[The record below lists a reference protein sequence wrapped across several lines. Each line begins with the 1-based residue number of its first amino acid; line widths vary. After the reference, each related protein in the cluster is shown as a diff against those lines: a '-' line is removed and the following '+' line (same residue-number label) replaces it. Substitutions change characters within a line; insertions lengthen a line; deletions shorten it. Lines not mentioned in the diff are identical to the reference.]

1 MSNEPH
7 LPGYSLDDDP
17 QPRPSPPIQSLTASA
32 EPDDA
37 QEPLL
42 NASDTVVATATTP
55 PPIAQPQ
62 SLTQQQSFTTQPAP
76 EERPAVDEF
85 ADPKIAPLHAI
96 FPDFD
101 AAILYSVVDSVDG
114 DQDRA
119 VDALLSM
126 SDPDHVP
133 SSAGA
138 PAQPPGPA
146 TQLDEEFARQLML
159 EDEQRYARDQIARQQ
174 QQQQQQQLRQ
184 FPYAQRTTTAGTPQ
198 QQARSGSPPSPP
210 SQRERDT
217 MTDVQEQFNKLAESG
232 KRTFST
238 LVSKVKAKVQE
249 FDQSRNA
256 QNPSPPGAGSAPQ
269 QQQHASSGL
278 DRHSQQAY
286 YAPRLQPSPG
296 AEDPTLSSSGSGAP
310 APHTAT
316 DDPTAV
322 PAPPA
327 TNTGRPPLSNAID
340 PGSSNDSTPFCADAQ
355 ARLTLTGKI
364 GLLPKRPVSL
374 VDTQS
379 QSQQQFQD
387 HQSPSHPPD
396 DSDEEL
402 EYVENPFEER
412 HS

>member
-17 QPRPSPPIQSLTASA
+17 QLHPSPPIQSPTA
-32 EPDDA
+32 EPDDV
-37 QEPLL
+37 QEPVL

-55 PPIAQPQ
+55 PITQPQ
-62 SLTQQQSFTTQPAP
+62 SLTQQQSLTTQPAP
-76 EERPAVDEF
+76 EERPPVDEF

-138 PAQPPGPA
+138 PAQPPA
-146 TQLDEEFARQLML
+146 TTQTQLDEEFARQLML
-159 EDEQRYARDQIARQQ
+159 EDEQRYARGQIARQQ

-198 QQARSGSPPSPP
+198 QQDRGGSPPSPP

-256 QNPSPPGAGSAPQ
+256 QNPSPPGAGSTSQ
-269 QQQHASSGL
+269 QQPHASSGL
-278 DRHSQQAY
+278 DRHAQQAY
-286 YAPRLQPSPG
+286 YAPRLQPSPR
-296 AEDPTLSSSGSGAP
+296 AEDPTLSSSAGAP
-310 APHTAT
+310 APHTAS

-327 TNTGRPPLSNAID
+327 TNAGRPSLSNAID
-340 PGSSNDSTPFCADAQ
+340 P
-355 ARLTLTGKI
+355 GKI

-374 VDTQS
+374 VDTQF
-379 QSQQQFQD
+379 QSQQHFQD
-387 HQSPSHPPD
+387 HQSPIHPPD

-402 EYVENPFEER
+402 EYVENPFEEGR

>member
-1 MSNEPH
+1 MSDEPH
-7 LPGYSLDDDP
+7 LPGYSLEDDL
-17 QPRPSPPIQSLTASA
+17 QPRHSPPIQSLTA
-32 EPDDA
+32 EPDDT
-37 QEPLL
+37 QEPVQ

-138 PAQPPGPA
+138 PAQPPA
-146 TQLDEEFARQLML
+146 TTQNQLDEEFARQLML

-198 QQARSGSPPSPP
+198 QQPRSGSPPSPP

-269 QQQHASSGL
+269 QQPHASSGL
-278 DRHSQQAY
+278 DRHAQQAY
-286 YAPRLQPSPG
+286 YAPRLQPSPRG
-296 AEDPTLSSSGSGAP
+296 EDPTLSSSGSGAP

-340 PGSSNDSTPFCADAQ
+340 P
-355 ARLTLTGKI
+355 GKI

-402 EYVENPFEER
+402 EYVENPFEEER

>member
-17 QPRPSPPIQSLTASA
+17 HPHPPPPIQSPTA

-37 QEPLL
+37 QELVL
-42 NASDTVVATATTP
+42 SAGDTVAATTP
-55 PPIAQPQ
+55 PPAAQPQ
-62 SLTQQQSFTTQPAP
+62 PQLLTQQESSATPPAPAEQPAI
-76 EERPAVDEF
+76 DEF

-101 AAILYSVVDSVDG
+101 AAILYSVIDSVGG

-126 SDPDHVP
+126 SDPEHVP
-133 SSAGA
+133 SSTGA
-138 PAQPPGPA
+138 PEQLPVTTQ
-146 TQLDEEFARQLML
+146 TQLDEEFARQLLL
-159 EDEQRYARDQIARQQ
+159 EDEQRYTRDQIARQQ
-174 QQQQQQQLRQ
+174 HQQQQQQLRQ
-184 FPYAQRTTTAGTPQ
+184 FPYAQH
-198 QQARSGSPPSPP
+198 
-210 SQRERDT
+210 T
-217 MTDVQEQFNKLAESG
+217 MTDVQEQFSKLAESG

-256 QNPSPPGAGSAPQ
+256 QSPSPPGAGASTSSQQQ

-278 DRHSQQAY
+278 DRHAQQAY
-286 YAPRLQPSPG
+286 YAPRLHPSPR
-296 AEDPTLSSSGSGAP
+296 AEDPPPSVLSNSGSGAP
-310 APHTAT
+310 APYTTT
-316 DDPTAV
+316 DDPTGV

-327 TNTGRPPLSNAID
+327 TNAGRPLSNTID
-340 PGSSNDSTPFCADAQ
+340 P
-355 ARLTLTGKI
+355 GKI

-379 QSQQQFQD
+379 QSQQQF
-387 HQSPSHPPD
+387 HQNRSPSHPSD

-402 EYVENPFEER
+402 EYVENPFEEGR
-412 HS
+412 H

>member
-1 MSNEPH
+1 MSDEPH

-37 QEPLL
+37 QEPLP
-42 NASDTVVATATTP
+42 NPSDTVVATATTP

-146 TQLDEEFARQLML
+146 TTQTQLDEEFARQLML

-269 QQQHASSGL
+269 QQQHTSSGL
-278 DRHSQQAY
+278 DRHAQQAY

-340 PGSSNDSTPFCADAQ
+340 
-355 ARLTLTGKI
+355 LGKI

-402 EYVENPFEER
+402 EYVENPFEEER

>member
-7 LPGYSLDDDP
+7 LPGYSLEDDP
-17 QPRPSPPIQSLTASA
+17 HPGPSPPRATTV
-32 EPDDA
+32 EDWVDDDV
-37 QEPLL
+37 QEPVL
-42 NASDTVVATATTP
+42 NSSDTVVATATTP
-55 PPIAQPQ
+55 PPTQPQ
-62 SLTQQQSFTTQPAP
+62 SLTQQQTLSTPPTL
-76 EERPAVDEF
+76 EEQPAVDEF

-126 SDPDHVP
+126 SDPDP
-133 SSAGA
+133 P
-138 PAQPPGPA
+138 PAQPPA
-146 TQLDEEFARQLML
+146 TTQTQLDEEFARQLML

-174 QQQQQQQLRQ
+174 HQQQQQQLRQ
-184 FPYAQRTTTAGTPQ
+184 FPYAQRTTTAATPQQ
-198 QQARSGSPPSPP
+198 QQARSGSPPTPP

-217 MTDVQEQFNKLAESG
+217 MTDVQEQFSKLAESG

-249 FDQSRNA
+249 FDQSRNT
-256 QNPSPPGAGSAPQ
+256 QNPSPPGAGSASQ
-269 QQQHASSGL
+269 QQQ
-278 DRHSQQAY
+278 QQQ
-286 YAPRLQPSPG
+286 PLQPSPRV
-296 AEDPTLSSSGSGAP
+296 EDPTLSSSGSGAP
-310 APHTAT
+310 APHMAT
-316 DDPTAV
+316 DDP
-322 PAPPA
+322 PA
-327 TNTGRPPLSNAID
+327 S
-340 PGSSNDSTPFCADAQ
+340 
-355 ARLTLTGKI
+355 KI

-379 QSQQQFQD
+379 QSRQQFQD

-402 EYVENPFEER
+402 EYVENPFEEER
-412 HS
+412 H

>member
-119 VDALLSM
+119 TT
-126 SDPDHVP
+126 
-133 SSAGA
+133 
-138 PAQPPGPA
+138 Q

-174 QQQQQQQLRQ
+174 HQQQQQQLRQ

-256 QNPSPPGAGSAPQ
+256 QNQSPPGAGSAPQ

-278 DRHSQQAY
+278 DRHAQQAY
-286 YAPRLQPSPG
+286 YAPRLQPSPR

-310 APHTAT
+310 APYTAT

-340 PGSSNDSTPFCADAQ
+340 PG
-355 ARLTLTGKI
+355 KI
-364 GLLPKRPVSL
+364 GLLPKRPISL

-402 EYVENPFEER
+402 EYVENPFEEGGI
-412 HS
+412 

>member
-1 MSNEPH
+1 MSDEPH

-17 QPRPSPPIQSLTASA
+17 QPRPSPPVQSLTA

-37 QEPLL
+37 QEPVQ
-42 NASDTVVATATTP
+42 NASDTVATTP

-62 SLTQQQSFTTQPAP
+62 SLTQQQSFTTQPVP

-85 ADPKIAPLHAI
+85 ADPKIASLHAI

-126 SDPDHVP
+126 SDPDHI
-133 SSAGA
+133 SAAA
-138 PAQPPGPA
+138 PAQPPA
-146 TQLDEEFARQLML
+146 TTQTQLDEEFARQLML
-159 EDEQRYARDQIARQQ
+159 EDEQRYARDQIARQQQQ

-256 QNPSPPGAGSAPQ
+256 QNPSPPGAGSTPQ
-269 QQQHASSGL
+269 QQPHASSGI
-278 DRHSQQAY
+278 DRHAQQAY
-286 YAPRLQPSPG
+286 YAPRLQPSPR
-296 AEDPTLSSSGSGAP
+296 AEDPTLSSSGSGAS
-310 APHTAT
+310 APNTAT

-340 PGSSNDSTPFCADAQ
+340 PG
-355 ARLTLTGKI
+355 KI

-379 QSQQQFQD
+379 QSQQHFQD

-396 DSDEEL
+396 
-402 EYVENPFEER
+402 
-412 HS
+412 